1 MSLITCCPS
10 CGTKFRVV
18 TDQLRISD
26 GWVRCGRCQEVFDAA
41 QALEEAPPAAP
52 APMPAAP
59 EVLAPVA
66 VAVTRPEPEP
76 EPEPVSLPAVPLAA
90 VPVEL
95 PTPAPR
101 AEPVAAGYELP
112 APVDTDSELAP
123 EAWLDQPMAA
133 VHDAPVWRAG
143 AAGAVGATSPREP
156 VWEEAVPW
164 EPQQALPA
172 EEAQAAAWQQA
183 LQTPPQT
190 QSEPEPLPPMATELE
205 AQEAVAPEPVLH
217 ASTAP
222 EALQAEEAD
231 DLEAEALPSF
241 VKEAQRKAWWNQ
253 PGVRF
258 AMGMLVILLPLAL
271 LLQIAVHERN
281 TLVAWK
287 PQWRPFFQTM
297 CIALRCELAPR
308 QHIAAVVLT
317 GSSFR
322 QDAQPHRY
330 RLELSIQNQATTSVA
345 TPAVELTLT
354 DAQDQVLVRKV
365 LLPSDIGAP
374 VELAAQTEW
383 EGSLSVVTQGLHLAV
398 SGYRVL
404 AFYP

>member
-18 TDQLRISD
+18 ADQLRISD

-52 APMPAAP
+52 APVPAAP
-59 EVLAPVA
+59 EALAPVA
-66 VAVTRPEPEP
+66 VAVTRPEP

-95 PTPAPR
+95 STPAPR

-112 APVDTDSELAP
+112 APVDLDSELAP

-133 VHDAPVWRAG
+133 VHDASVWRAS
-143 AAGAVGATSPREP
+143 AAGVVGATLPREP
-156 VWEEAVPW
+156 VWDEAAPW

-205 AQEAVAPEPVLH
+205 AQEAVAPEPAQHVP
-217 ASTAP
+217 AAP
-222 EALQAEEAD
+222 EALQVEETD
-231 DLEAEALPSF
+231 DLETEALPSF

-253 PGVRF
+253 PSVRF